1 MTVFLFFIGI
11 FGMAAASLGK
21 PPAGFSEIENRVLA
35 QKPKMSIETI
45 GNGEFQGDYE
55 AYLTDQFPL
64 RDRWIGLKTSMERL
78 LLKRESK
85 DIYFGEDGYLLEKHT
100 DSYTTRTAKRNLMA
114 LAEFTGKYEEELGPG
129 HVSVLLIPDA
139 VDILQDKLPPFASA
153 GQGMDY
159 LEQACKALPQGT
171 CFDAA
176 SILRAHKEEELYYRT
191 DHHWKTLAAFY
202 VHQAWARERGYGFQT
217 LEDYEI
223 QTVTDSFQGTIQ
235 SKLGIQTAGD
245 TIELFLPKKE
255 IPYVVEKNDST
266 EESLYDYGALD
277 TKDQYA
283 VFFGGNEPFLRIRTE
298 ADQKRRIL
306 VIKDS
311 YANCFLPFMLGEFQ
325 EIDVLDLRYTNEP
338 LEERIQEGGYTD
350 ILILYHVSGFAE
362 DMSIVKI
369 TN

>member
-1 MTVFLFFIGI
+1 M
-11 FGMAAASLGK
+11 
-21 PPAGFSEIENRVLA
+21 
-35 QKPKMSIETI
+35 
-45 GNGEFQGDYE
+45 
-55 AYLTDQFPL
+55 
-64 RDRWIGLKTSMERL
+64 
-78 LLKRESK
+78 
-85 DIYFGEDGYLLEKHT
+85 
-100 DSYTTRTAKRNLMA
+100 
-114 LAEFTGKYEEELGPG
+114 
-129 HVSVLLIPDA
+129 
-139 VDILQDKLPPFASA
+139 DILQDKLPPFASA

-171 CFDAA
+171 WFDAA
-176 SILRAHKEEELYYRT
+176 SILLAHKEEEMYYRT

-202 VHQAWARERGYGFQT
+202 VHQAWAWERGYGFQT

-245 TIELFLPKKE
+245 TIELFLPRKE
-255 IPYVVEKNDST
+255 ISYVVEKNDST

-283 VFFGGNEPFLRIRTE
+283 VFFGGNAPFLRIRTE

-325 EIDVLDLRYTNEP
+325 EIDVLDLRYTNES